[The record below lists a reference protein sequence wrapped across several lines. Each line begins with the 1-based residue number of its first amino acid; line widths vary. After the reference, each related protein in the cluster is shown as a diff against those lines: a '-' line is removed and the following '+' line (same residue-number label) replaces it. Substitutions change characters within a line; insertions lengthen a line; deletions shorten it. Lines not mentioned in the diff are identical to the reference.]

1 MELALTLHIV
11 TKMKIVHQLHF
22 LQQLIRIHICY
33 LFYYSKIFKYLII
46 VYLGSVFISS
56 DATATTL
63 VPFLQSIKKLVEKA
77 AWQLVKGI
85 YLLKNLLISLNAII
99 KGKLKLIIVWRIM
112 NTSYSKRLEEFFNH
126 HLAGVHIF
134 LWSTKVKH
142 QEKWSMKARYFQ
154 AFLFWHYLIIFIVF
168 PDANIWICQFHV
180 MQAILQWDKDHG
192 DVFEP
197 QPHLKLSLE
206 RKHSLLKAVHT
217 LQHCWFVA
225 W

>member
-1 MELALTLHIV
+1 M
-11 TKMKIVHQLHF
+11 
-22 LQQLIRIHICY
+22 
-33 LFYYSKIFKYLII
+33 
-46 VYLGSVFISS
+46 
-56 DATATTL
+56 
-63 VPFLQSIKKLVEKA
+63 
-77 AWQLVKGI
+77 
-85 YLLKNLLISLNAII
+85 
-99 KGKLKLIIVWRIM
+99 IIVWRIM

-142 QEKWSMKARYFQ
+142 QEKRSMKARYFQ

-225 W
+225 WWDAYIQEFETLVQKFCEGSPASARDIIGYFHVNWFSADWRDIIYFNQVYLFN